1 MIKRKKDVKPA
12 KRRACRKHDSFFKYI
27 YSVPKNASA
36 LLRLAQRRTPALRRM
51 LSSVDMETLEP
62 IPGSFSTVGE
72 RGESDLAFRA
82 KSLAGGPDAFVG
94 VLLEHKSVRDSE
106 VLAQTYRYVFEVML
120 NKSRSDFMWLPT
132 KAIIIYNGISRWDP
146 MAEFRKKGLGP
157 FNGKLLPFECVMV
170 NLSDIKDSDCEKAE
184 NAVAAVGAL
193 VMKHSFDPDGLRSV
207 GDIIKLQL
215 QKLDNAERATIV
227 KKMEL
232 YLEMYIDQKLV
243 KELVMAFKSIGQRM
257 GFVSIADAKRK
268 AMASGHRS
276 GLKKG
281 LAEGR
286 AEGRAVGL
294 QEGRAEGA
302 YDKARE
308 MALKMLAKNKPVEE
322 IEEFTGL
329 SKETILAL

>member
-1 MIKRKKDVKPA
+1 
-12 KRRACRKHDSFFKYI
+12 
-27 YSVPKNASA
+27 
-36 LLRLAQRRTPALRRM
+36 
-51 LSSVDMETLEP
+51 
-62 IPGSFSTVGE
+62 
-72 RGESDLAFRA
+72 
-82 KSLAGGPDAFVG
+82 
-94 VLLEHKSVRDSE
+94 
-106 VLAQTYRYVFEVML
+106 
-120 NKSRSDFMWLPT
+120 
-132 KAIIIYNGISRWDP
+132 
-146 MAEFRKKGLGP
+146 
-157 FNGKLLPFECVMV
+157 MV

-286 AEGRAVGL
+286 AVGL